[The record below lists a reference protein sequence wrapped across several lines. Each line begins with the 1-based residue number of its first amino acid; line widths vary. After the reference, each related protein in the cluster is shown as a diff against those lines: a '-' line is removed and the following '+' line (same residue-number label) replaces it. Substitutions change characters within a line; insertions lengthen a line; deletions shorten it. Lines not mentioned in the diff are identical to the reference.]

1 MQTINV
7 NNINSYYGKKEIL
20 KNVSFQANKGECIGI
35 LGYNGCGKS
44 TLLSILAGVQKPK
57 NGQITYCNEIAYSK
71 EQNRYNKNLFNTMIG
86 YVPQENPLIPEL
98 SVYDNL
104 SLWFKNK
111 ETLDSSLKNGFLH
124 TLGIHEYV
132 KKKVSQL
139 SGGMKKRVSIAIAT
153 IYNPQIL
160 ILDEPSAALDL
171 SCKEDIKDYLKN
183 YLEQGKN
190 VIITTHEDNELEL
203 CDKIY
208 VLKNGVL
215 KEVNNKLRG
224 KELVKEF

>member
-1 MQTINV
+1 MQTINIE
-7 NNINSYYGKKEIL
+7 NINSSYGKKEIL
-20 KNVSFQANKGECIGI
+20 KNVSFFAEQGECIGI
-35 LGYNGCGKS
+35 LGFNGCGKS

-57 NGQITYCNEIAYSK
+57 NGKITYCEKIAYSK
-71 EQNRYNKNLFNTMIG
+71 EENKYNKKLFDTMIG

-104 SLWFKNK
+104 SLWFENK
-111 ETLDSSLKNGFLH
+111 KTLDESLKNGFLH
-124 TLGIHEYV
+124 TLGIHEYS
-132 KKKVSQL
+132 KKKVNQL

-153 IYNPQIL
+153 IYNPPIL